1 MLHIKLIILKII
13 MEIVDVI
20 EKNHM
25 NDFNQL

>member
-13 MEIVDVI
+13 MEIVDFI